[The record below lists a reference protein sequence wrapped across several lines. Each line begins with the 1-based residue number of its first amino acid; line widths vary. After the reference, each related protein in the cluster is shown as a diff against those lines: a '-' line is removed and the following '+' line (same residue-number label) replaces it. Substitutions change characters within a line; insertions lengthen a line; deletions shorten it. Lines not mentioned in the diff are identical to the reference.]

1 MTDYEMI
8 FLAKLGAAMIAYF
21 ISLGLA
27 YHLGKL
33 RVLYIWQKADED
45 EEAAREVEEDEM
57 LQDMERDWLS
67 NRVKWYEQFNEED
80 FEDGYEE

>member
-8 FLAKLGAAMIAYF
+8 FLAKLGAALIAYF

-27 YHLGKL
+27 YNLGKL
-33 RVLYIWQKADED
+33 RILYIWQKADEE
-45 EEAAREVEEDEM
+45 EEAAREAEEDEM

-80 FEDGYEE
+80 FEDGDEE

>member
-8 FLAKLGAAMIAYF
+8 FLAKLGAALIAYF

-27 YHLGKL
+27 YNLGKL
-33 RVLYIWQKADED
+33 RILYIWQKADEE
-45 EEAAREVEEDEM
+45 EEAAREAEEEEM

-80 FEDGYEE
+80 FEDGDEE

>member
-8 FLAKLGAAMIAYF
+8 FLCKLGAALIAYF

-45 EEAAREVEEDEM
+45 EEAAREAEEDEM

-80 FEDGYEE
+80 FDDGDEE

>member
-33 RVLYIWQKADED
+33 RVLYIWQKADEE
-45 EEAAREVEEDEM
+45 EEAAREAEEDAR
-57 LQDMERDWLS
+57 LIDMEYEFR
-67 NRVKWYEQFNEED
+67 NRSKWYEQFNEED
-80 FEDGYEE
+80 FEDGDEE

>member
-8 FLAKLGAAMIAYF
+8 FLCKLGAFMVGYF

-27 YHLGKL
+27 YNLGKL
-33 RVLYIWQKADED
+33 RILYIWQRADEAD
-45 EEAAREVEEDEM
+45 EAAREAEEDEM

-80 FEDGYEE
+80 FEDGDEE

>member
-8 FLAKLGAAMIAYF
+8 FLAKLGAALIAYF

-27 YHLGKL
+27 YNLGKL
-33 RVLYIWQKADED
+33 RILAIWQRADEA
-45 EEAAREVEEDEM
+45 EEAAREAEEDEM

-80 FEDGYEE
+80 FEDGNEE

>member
-27 YHLGKL
+27 YNLGKL
-33 RVLYIWQKADED
+33 RILYIWQKADED
-45 EEAAREVEEDEM
+45 EEAAREAEEDEM
-57 LQDMERDWLS
+57 LQDMERDWFS

-80 FEDGYEE
+80 FEDGDEE

>member
-8 FLAKLGAAMIAYF
+8 FLCKLAAFLIAYG

-27 YHLGKL
+27 YNLGKL
-33 RVLYIWQKADED
+33 RILYIWQKADEAD
-45 EEAAREVEEDEM
+45 EAARESEEDEM

-80 FEDGYEE
+80 FEDGDEE